1 MAVINIRKDG
11 TVVEDM
17 SDVIIPKDIIEQIM
31 KIAERKAREDGNDTG
46 RSSKSVS

>member
-17 SDVIIPKDIIEQIM
+17 SEVIIPKDIIEQIM
-31 KIAERKAREDGNDTG
+31 KIAERKARENGNDIG
-46 RSSKSVS
+46 RSCESVS

>member
-17 SDVIIPKDIIEQIM
+17 SKVVIPKETIEQIM
-31 KIAERKAREDGNDTG
+31 KILERKARKNGNDT
-46 RSSKSVS
+46 